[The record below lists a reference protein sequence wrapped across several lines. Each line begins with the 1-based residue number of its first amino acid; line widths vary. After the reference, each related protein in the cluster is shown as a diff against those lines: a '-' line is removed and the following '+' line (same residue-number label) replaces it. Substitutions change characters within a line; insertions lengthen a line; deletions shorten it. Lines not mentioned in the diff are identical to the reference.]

1 MLSPAPSAEPLEI
14 IPLQSYDN
22 DSTLINP
29 DAKKYIDNYSGYNKA
44 EPLKVPLYSY
54 ESLLELG
61 WDDEEELEKNYCVL
75 LGNDYNYGLIKH
87 PNFSLRLGELL
98 TRIPEGAIRIMPS
111 SNTGYVMHDTENGVR
126 LFHFFQ
132 SNEEKPSSADPIIG
146 IPALMCTKLSYSD
159 YSSVRVGAELRS
171 LTSIDPAMDAYADH
185 FYGPFLKLQ
194 KGIINQYI
202 DSHKDNGSPIALISI
217 LEDGALKIGLD
228 YINGKFV
235 VDTIEFSENFTLEC
249 YGGEI
254 CYRIAPV
261 DYVE

>member
-1 MLSPAPSAEPLEI
+1 M
-14 IPLQSYDN
+14 
-22 DSTLINP
+22 
-29 DAKKYIDNYSGYNKA
+29 
-44 EPLKVPLYSY
+44 
-54 ESLLELG
+54 
-61 WDDEEELEKNYCVL
+61 
-75 LGNDYNYGLIKH
+75 
-87 PNFSLRLGELL
+87 
-98 TRIPEGAIRIMPS
+98 
-111 SNTGYVMHDTENGVR
+111 
-126 LFHFFQ
+126 
-132 SNEEKPSSADPIIG
+132 
-146 IPALMCTKLSYSD
+146 
-159 YSSVRVGAELRS
+159 
-171 LTSIDPAMDAYADH
+171 
-185 FYGPFLKLQ
+185 Q